1 MLFCCFVLLCFTLL
15 YFVFKFYILLSFFK
29 NFQSGFLTPFYFFSS
44 ALIADQTGDYVYS
57 FYMMGGVL
65 LTASVIPV
73 ILIFVNRGTYNVQQQ
88 NWKKFSVQ
96 SQDLEVE
103 RAKEEKIDTVTKE
116 LQTDQGQVLTVL
128 AEQPST
134 VRYKEYKIQAR

>member
-1 MLFCCFVLLCFTLL
+1 M
-15 YFVFKFYILLSFFK
+15 
-29 NFQSGFLTPFYFFSS
+29 
-44 ALIADQTGDYVYS
+44 YS
-57 FYMMGGVL
+57 FYMTGGVL
-65 LTASVIPV
+65 LTTSVIPV

-116 LQTDQGQVLTVL
+116 LQTDQGQVLKVL

-134 VRYKEYKIQAR
+134 VRYKEYKVQAR